1 MDEFAGILTKAGAR
15 RGRHVF
21 AVSIQ
26 KAPISFDRMSTIA
39 DLFKQANAQQGKIN
53 ITSSNIQDY
62 LKHGEIDGDT
72 NTSFSAS

>member
-1 MDEFAGILTKAGAR
+1 MDEFVEILTKSGAR

-26 KAPISFDRMSTIA
+26 KAHISFDRMSTIA

-62 LKHGEIDGDT
+62 LKDGEIDGDT
-72 NTSFSAS
+72 NSSFSAS

>member
-1 MDEFAGILTKAGAR
+1 MDEFVEILTKSGAR
-15 RGRHVF
+15 RSGHVF

-26 KAPISFDRMSTIA
+26 KAHISFDRMSTIA

-62 LKHGEIDGDT
+62 LKDGEIDGDT
-72 NTSFSAS
+72 NSSFSAS